1 MRTTTRLAVVLVLN
15 LVLVVGLVVVGLT
28 ARSLGVLAAGADYVA
43 DAAAIVVSL
52 LAIWLSRR
60 PAGPGRRNRFRTAT
74 AWAAG
79 VNGAWLLVLSVLIVI
94 GAVERLVRHVPHVH
108 GLPVLMISCIA
119 ALTMFAGAVI
129 LRGDGYGPALD
140 DDVAEAGQNLAMRA
154 VLLDT
159 VADAAIALGVALTGG
174 IIVVTGGLFWLDPAV
189 AIGVSV
195 VVAYHAVRLL
205 RDVAAH
211 IGARASIR

>member
-1 MRTTTRLAVVLVLN
+1 
-15 LVLVVGLVVVGLT
+15 
-28 ARSLGVLAAGADYVA
+28 
-43 DAAAIVVSL
+43 
-52 LAIWLSRR
+52 
-60 PAGPGRRNRFRTAT
+60 
-74 AWAAG
+74 
-79 VNGAWLLVLSVLIVI
+79 
-94 GAVERLVRHVPHVH
+94 
-108 GLPVLMISCIA
+108 MISCIA